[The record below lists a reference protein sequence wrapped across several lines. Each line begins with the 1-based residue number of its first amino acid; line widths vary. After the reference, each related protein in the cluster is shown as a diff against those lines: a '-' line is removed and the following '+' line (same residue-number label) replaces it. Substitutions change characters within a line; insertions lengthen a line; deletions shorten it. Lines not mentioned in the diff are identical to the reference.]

1 MTSFCVKLAILL
13 TVAASVAVVVRNW
26 ERTRRVEIKLIIE
39 PIQWIEPMGEEGT
52 QAI

>member
-1 MTSFCVKLAILL
+1 MQRIVVIAIVL

-26 ERTRRVEIKLIIE
+26 ERNRRVEIKLILE
-39 PIQWIEPMGEEGT
+39 PIQWIEPITVDEKV

>member
-1 MTSFCVKLAILL
+1 MQRIVAIAIVL

-39 PIQWIEPMGEEGT
+39 PVEWIEPMGEEGP
-52 QAI
+52 AI